1 MAMLDRDHQQAG
13 VEVPAPHRPI
23 QRPPP
28 GVRRRFMGRAVV
40 VMPVSVKPEGVATM
54 RARGRSRYRRWE
66 TFLYTPKAGPM
77 GG

>member
-28 GVRRRFMGRAVV
+28 GVRRRVNGACRGGHAGLR
-40 VMPVSVKPEGVATM
+40 E
-54 RARGRSRYRRWE
+54 ARRSRHHEGAAGAVAIADGRP
-66 TFLYTPKAGPM
+66 FSTP
-77 GG
+77 